1 MNTKLREFLYKPT
14 SKTILKA
21 YKYRI
26 YPNKE
31 QQVYF
36 SKTFGCVRFVYNKML
51 AERKEIYEKYKDDK
65 KELKK
70 QKLPTPAK
78 YKFEFDWLKE
88 VDSLALA
95 NAQIDLQTAYKNFFS
110 DKKVGFPKF
119 KSKHKDRDSYT
130 TNCVNNN
137 IRIENKKIRLPKFG
151 LVKVNMHRPILENEI

>member
-88 VDSLALA
+88 VDKWYPSSKIC
-95 NAQIDLQTAYKNFFS
+95 NNCGEINNDLKLS
-110 DKKVGFPKF
+110 DREWQCDSC
-119 KSKHKDRDSYT
+119 KSILDRDH
-130 TNCVNNN
+130 NAAKN
-137 IRIENKKIRLPKFG
+137 IRAEGVR
-151 LVKVNMHRPILENEI
+151 ILEILR